1 MSTAVII
8 AIVVVVLALLV
19 LLVVMPRMRAKAQHA
34 KAERE
39 LHDRRRTV
47 ADEHRSAADEGQERA
62 ERAAQRARLA
72 EKEAERERA
81 EAGVAQERAQMHE
94 KGMADDELIAD
105 DERDRFEGV
114 ANTGSADADRDGHT
128 MDDRARNALG
138 RDDDRD
144 GVDDRREGE
153 GAHSAEYEQGREDE
167 RAAPIATA
175 GRRRRAVIGARR
187 AWSPARAR
195 EAAAAAVRLPSGL
208 TPVPAPGDDRREMGR
223 RAHDADGRAGRAG
236 RAAPGARRPPGV
248 AAGVLSLQ
256 RAVGNRAARQIL
268 ARDTRTAAPAFRL
281 LIADR
286 AATGCRR
293 PSSTM
298 PCPASR
304 PSSRAS
310 PRTAGSTR
318 SRAAS
323 TSSTS
328 SGRRRATTTSPRR
341 SDATRS

>member
-1 MSTAVII
+1 MSTALII

-62 ERAAQRARLA
+62 ERAEQRARLA

-105 DERDRFEGV
+105 DERDRFKGV

-167 RAAPIATA
+167 RARITDDVRESE
-175 GRRRRAVIGARR
+175 RR
-187 AWSPARAR
+187 
-195 EAAAAAVRLPSGL
+195 
-208 TPVPAPGDDRREMGR
+208 
-223 RAHDADGRAGRAG
+223 
-236 RAAPGARRPPGV
+236 
-248 AAGVLSLQ
+248 
-256 RAVGNRAARQIL
+256 NR
-268 ARDTRTAAPAFRL
+268 
-281 LIADR
+281 
-286 AATGCRR
+286 
-293 PSSTM
+293 
-298 PCPASR
+298 
-304 PSSRAS
+304 
-310 PRTAGSTR
+310 
-318 SRAAS
+318 
-323 TSSTS
+323 
-328 SGRRRATTTSPRR
+328 
-341 SDATRS
+341 